1 MTTSVLITCV
11 VSYLL
16 GSIPNG
22 LVFGKLLWHVDLREH
37 GSHNIGATNAWRT
50 LGKGPGFLI
59 FLLDFLKGAVS
70 VYLAEVLTGIPFVM
84 ILAGVL
90 AIVGHSCSLFLH
102 FKGGKGVAT
111 GLGVITM
118 LMPLPSLIVFLV
130 WLAIVKVSGYVSLGS
145 CIAAAL
151 VPVLAWAFSY
161 TLEYTVFGV
170 LAAAF
175 IIVRHKSNIAR
186 LLNGTES
193 KIHAGH
199 RGNTRG

>member
-161 TLEYTVFGV
+161 PPEYTVFGV

>member
-130 WLAIVKVSGYVSLGS
+130 WLAIVKASGYVSLGS

-161 TLEYTVFGV
+161 PLEYTVFGV

>member
-1 MTTSVLITCV
+1 MTTGILITCV

-22 LVFGKLLWHVDLREH
+22 LVFGKLLWHVDLREY

-90 AIVGHSCSLFLH
+90 AIVGHSCSLFLR

-118 LMPLPSLIVFLV
+118 LMPMPSLIVFLA

-161 TLEYTVFGV
+161 PLEYVVFGV

-199 RGNTRG
+199 RGNMRG

>member
-1 MTTSVLITCV
+1 MASVLLVCLA
-11 VSYLL
+11 SYLL

-22 LVFGKLLWHVDLREH
+22 LVFGKLLWHVDLREY

-50 LGKGPGFLI
+50 LGKGAL
-59 FLLDFLKGAVS
+59 S
-70 VYLAEVLTGIPFVM
+70 VGLAEVFTASPLIMVIAGI
-84 ILAGVL
+84 L

-111 GLGVITM
+111 GLGVIAM
-118 LMPLPSLIVFLV
+118 LMPVPSLIVFLV
-130 WLAIVKVSGYVSLGS
+130 WLVIVMITKYVSLGS

-151 VPVLAWAFSY
+151 VPVLAYAWGY
-161 TLEYTVFGV
+161 PTPYVIFGV

-175 IIVRHKSNIAR
+175 IIIRHKSNIVR
-186 LLNGTES
+186 LMNGTEN

-199 RGNTRG
+199 RD